1 MLIRQ
6 EKIKLVSN
14 NREELMAE
22 ATREI
27 LDKNN
32 SGWRINFLQQYE
44 DIDGHAVILEAE
56 RRFRYEEVKDE

>member
-1 MLIRQ
+1 MVIRK
-6 EKIKLVSN
+6 ERVELVSN

-44 DIDGHAVILEAE
+44 DIDGYAVVLEAE
-56 RRFRYEEVKDE
+56 RRFQFDENAV